1 MREDSQSHTDA
12 ATEGISKSA
21 TETTSPEASAGER
34 ELSISSMPTAHHDSL
49 KIYLRQIS
57 QISLLTK
64 QEEVTLFKQL
74 EHGKQLASV
83 AQTQLEEQPVLPY
96 EKRRHLLIQLREG
109 ERIAH
114 DARRQLAVANL
125 RLVVCIAAKYQNSGL
140 PLSDLVQE
148 GNLGLLKAL
157 EKFDYRRDFK
167 FSTYGTWWIQQAIIR
182 YITDHGRTIRLP
194 AHVIEKLNR
203 YNRTNG
209 GNLRQQKLTDE
220 ELAEQVNLPVD
231 ILRKALCHLGGT
243 ASLDVPVGEEGDA
256 SLLDLIEDERTAA
269 PDQSVFGNVAGEELE
284 RLLDTLPE
292 REAQVLRLRF
302 GLGSDEPH
310 TLAEIGAM
318 FKVSRE
324 RVRQIEESA
333 LRKLRGPARQQRLK
347 EIFDLT

>member
-1 MREDSQSHTDA
+1 MREESLSHKK
-12 ATEGISKSA
+12 EVGE
-21 TETTSPEASAGER
+21 ETKASARAINQKLAGEER
-34 ELSISSMPTAHHDSL
+34 EIPISSMPTAHHDSL

-57 QISLLTK
+57 QISLLSK
-64 QEEVTLFKQL
+64 SEEVSLFKQL
-74 EHGKQLASV
+74 EYGKQLASV
-83 AQTQLEEQPVLPY
+83 AQTQLEAHPNLPT
-96 EKRRHLLIQLREG
+96 EKRYHLQQQLVEG

-114 DARRQLAVANL
+114 DARTQLAVANL

-203 YNRTNG
+203 FNRTNG
-209 GNLRQQKLTDE
+209 GSLRQQKLTDE
-220 ELAEQVNLPVD
+220 ELAEKVNLPVD

-256 SLLDLIEDERTAA
+256 SLLDLIEDEHTVA
-269 PDQSVFGNVAGEELE
+269 PDHTVFGNVAAEELE
-284 RLLDTLPE
+284 RLLDTLPD

-318 FKVSRE
+318 FQVSRE

-347 EIFDLT
+347 EIFDIA